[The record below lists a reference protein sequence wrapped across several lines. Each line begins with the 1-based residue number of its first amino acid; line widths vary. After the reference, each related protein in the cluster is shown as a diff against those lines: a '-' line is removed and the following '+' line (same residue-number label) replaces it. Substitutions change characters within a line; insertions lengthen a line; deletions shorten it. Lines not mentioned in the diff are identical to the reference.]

1 MNEDKDKE
9 HNHSMEI
16 TDNDIINNNR
26 LNSNNNIQSSSSS
39 SSSSSL
45 KNNDNNNN
53 NNNNRIENFDH
64 QHHYNNYNNIPNGL
78 THEQYQHLSR
88 QIPWIH
94 GIDASTL
101 PNIAYIQPNYKHL
114 WRKGKWTE
122 EEEVYTKKLIEV
134 FNSGYLRI
142 PSGTTLRSFLS
153 EKLCCDPMRITKKFS
168 GSSCIGKQV
177 YNCCDPSVTK
187 EIIQESQD
195 QLAILE
201 KNFLSK
207 VEQFGPS
214 VFQNTSIPQY
224 SPTPT
229 YPVSAQAAAL
239 AAALHAHSHGTVP
252 PFIENV
258 PEYLVMAQQLNSQI
272 TNAYFAGPI
281 PAPFLPTETHQGRLV
296 SGPFGYEQNLLSFNF
311 QNRVPS
317 PSQLSGGESNDHSG
331 DDVAEKSSDGGAEKG
346 SDSGGEKISDNGGE
360 KSSDSGVEKVSDDGG
375 KQSTGSTTSDDFTS
389 VSSSAQNQSNL
400 GQNKIDINTLNNDGE
415 LKRLDHNNNNN
426 HQFNR
431 VPSSQKLDNNNNN
444 NNNNL
449 LNANSLKRRRPAN
462 DVNSELFKVPNNDL
476 VGDYRFGMPP
486 QVFGFDP
493 YMMRYQDIYNQP
505 GTWSRNQARIELANA
520 QAAAATSGVSV
531 KQVDLDASHLL
542 LNFFKAAKDSPND
555 GTNREADDAN
565 STSSEGDNNQPSVR
579 SSSNTPADSSDTSS
593 DVDSNETENKDVQE
607 S

>member
-1 MNEDKDKE
+1 MKNND
-9 HNHSMEI
+9 
-16 TDNDIINNNR
+16 TDTTSR
-26 LNSNNNIQSSSSS
+26 LNSINTNNVININNQSLSSSSS
-39 SSSSSL
+39 SSSSS
-45 KNNDNNNN
+45 KKDNDK
-53 NNNNRIENFDH
+53 IENFE
-64 QHHYNNYNNIPNGL
+64 QQQLHYHNYNNITNGL

-101 PNIAYIQPNYKHL
+101 PNIAYIQPSYKHL

-134 FNSGYLRI
+134 FNAGYLII

-187 EIIQESQD
+187 EVIQDAQD

-214 VFQNTSIPQY
+214 AFPNTAVPQY
-224 SPTPT
+224 TPTPT

-239 AAALHAHSHGTVP
+239 AAALHAHSHGAVP
-252 PFIENV
+252 PFIDNI
-258 PEYLVMAQQLNSQI
+258 PEYLAIAQQLNSQI

-281 PAPFLPTETHQGRLV
+281 PAPFLPTDTHQGRLV
-296 SGPFGYEQNLLSFNF
+296 SGPFGYEQNLLSFNLK
-311 QNRVPS
+311 NRVPS

-360 KSSDSGVEKVSDDGG
+360 KSSDSGVEKISDDGG
-375 KQSTGSTTSDDFTS
+375 KQSTGSTTSEDFTS
-389 VSSSAQNQSNL
+389 VSSSAQNQL
-400 GQNKIDINTLNNDGE
+400 GQNKIDIINTSINEGE
-415 LKRLDHNNNNN
+415 LKRVENINSHASN
-426 HQFNR
+426 QFNR
-431 VPSSQKLDNNNNN
+431 VPLSQKLDNP
-444 NNNNL
+444 
-449 LNANSLKRRRPAN
+449 LNVNSLKRRRPAN
-462 DVNSELFKVPNNDL
+462 DVNSELFKIPNNDMI
-476 VGDYRFGMPP
+476 GDYRFGIPP

-520 QAAAATSGVSV
+520 QAAAATSGASV
-531 KQVDLDASHLL
+531 RQVDLDASHLL
-542 LNFFKAAKDSPND
+542 LNFFKTAQPSKDNPND
-555 GTNREADDAN
+555 DTNREADDTR

-579 SSSNTPADSSDTSS
+579 SSSNTPADSSDASS
-593 DVDSNETENKDVQE
+593 DVDSNETDLEKNISGKDVDVVHDMQE